1 MISNYTIKEPT
12 VEGVFYDGTNLDEIE
27 RWLFFKNAFLILS
40 EKLVDEKGIP
50 TGDLI
55 LRTTKKANG
64 YFIHYILRVGDLVVL
79 DKDNICL
86 NEKSQVFVVSED
98 GADARFEFQDYSDSN
113 QSPSPV
119 PPTSHEVK
127 DMVKRNGYE
136 RLLQTNR
143 SPLVST
149 MGVRSFNL

>member
-1 MISNYTIKEPT
+1 MISNFTIKEPT

-27 RWLFFKNAFLILS
+27 RWLFFKNAFFTLS
-40 EKLVDEKGIP
+40 DRIKEGGIP

-55 LRTTKKANG
+55 LRTAKKANG
-64 YFIHYILRVGDLVVL
+64 YFIHYIVRVGDLVVL

-98 GADARFEFQDYSDSN
+98 GADDRFEFQDYSDSN

-127 DMVKRNGYE
+127 DMVERNGYE